1 MRRQPLLAQRF
12 FDRYEPVHAVTYF
25 APEARA
31 ALDALGY
38 RGFWMGYF
46 AARSARLGA
55 VPREVVAAIFYN
67 FAPERV
73 AKALPAA
80 WEIAGPQA
88 ALRARQESAVA
99 ALGRYG
105 LHPDENVAVAA
116 ELAAKA
122 ARGAPLDG
130 RPLFAA
136 NLALPWPEDPLAA
149 LWHAT
154 TLLREQRGDAHV
166 AVLAAAG
173 ISGRESNVLHAAA
186 GNVSRD
192 YIARTRDYDEASWR
206 RHEQRLAERGLLD
219 GDGADRRRPTVQGP
233 HRSDHR
239 RAGPVGAQ
247 RADRRRGGDAVRG
260 AHPDHPRG
268 DRRRR
273 HPRRHPDDVA
283 PRRIT
288 RRQRAFGGPMSGR
301 PLPGGVVHK
310 LPADLRESLIG
321 NATALAAWNDITP
334 LARNEFICWVE
345 DAKQQATRERRIR
358 RTVEELEE
366 GKRRPC
372 CWPGCK
378 HRERTGK

>member
-1 MRRQPLLAQRF
+1 MRRQPALARRF

-46 AARSARLGA
+46 AARSAPLGA
-55 VPREVVAAIFYN
+55 APREVVSAIFYN

-88 ALRARQESAVA
+88 ALQARQESAVA
-99 ALGRYG
+99 ALRRYDLG
-105 LHPDENVAVAA
+105 SDENIRVAA
-116 ELAAKA
+116 ELAGRA
-122 ARGAPLDG
+122 ARNAPLDA

-136 NLALPWPEDPLAA
+136 NLALPWPDDPLSA

-192 YIARTRDYDEASWR
+192 YIARTRDYDETTWR
-206 RHEQRLAERGLLD
+206 QHEQRLAERGLLNDD
-219 GDGADRRRPTVQGP
+219 GTLTSAGRELKDHIELRTDTLALSALDAL
-233 HRSDHR
+233 SDDEVETLFKALTPIT
-239 RAGPVGAQ
+239 RAVVA
-247 RADRRRGGDAVRG
+247 GGDVPALTPMTLRRDELHDDS
-260 AHPDHPRG
+260 AHLVSR
-268 DRRRR
+268 
-273 HPRRHPDDVA
+273 
-283 PRRIT
+283 
-288 RRQRAFGGPMSGR
+288 
-301 PLPGGVVHK
+301 
-310 LPADLRESLIG
+310 
-321 NATALAAWNDITP
+321 
-334 LARNEFICWVE
+334 
-345 DAKQQATRERRIR
+345 
-358 RTVEELEE
+358 
-366 GKRRPC
+366 
-372 CWPGCK
+372 
-378 HRERTGK
+378 

>member
-1 MRRQPLLAQRF
+1 MRRQPLLARRF

-46 AARSARLGA
+46 AARSAPLGA

-99 ALGRYG
+99 ALRRYG
-105 LHPDENVAVAA
+105 LRPDENVAVAA

-219 GDGADRRRPTVQGP
+219 RDGALTAAGRQCK
-233 HRSDHR
+233 DHIEATTDALALSALDALTDDEVETLFEALTPIT
-239 RAGPVGAQ
+239 RAVIA
-247 RADRRRGGDAVRG
+247 GGDIPAATPMTLRRDELHDDS
-260 AHPDHPRG
+260 AHL
-268 DRRRR
+268 
-273 HPRRHPDDVA
+273 VA
-283 PRRIT
+283 R
-288 RRQRAFGGPMSGR
+288 
-301 PLPGGVVHK
+301 
-310 LPADLRESLIG
+310 
-321 NATALAAWNDITP
+321 
-334 LARNEFICWVE
+334 
-345 DAKQQATRERRIR
+345 
-358 RTVEELEE
+358 
-366 GKRRPC
+366 
-372 CWPGCK
+372 
-378 HRERTGK
+378 

>member
-1 MRRQPLLAQRF
+1 MCRRPVLGRVGHQWLTASMRRQPALARRF

-46 AARSARLGA
+46 AARSAPLGA
-55 VPREVVAAIFYN
+55 APREVVSAIFYN

-88 ALRARQESAVA
+88 ALQARQESAVA
-99 ALGRYG
+99 ALRRYRLG
-105 LHPDENVAVAA
+105 SDENIRVAA
-116 ELAAKA
+116 ELAGRA
-122 ARGAPLDG
+122 ARNAPLDA

-136 NLALPWPEDPLAA
+136 NLALPWPDDPLSA

-192 YIARTRDYDEASWR
+192 YIARTRDYDETTWR
-206 RHEQRLAERGLLD
+206 QHEQRLAERGLLNDD
-219 GDGADRRRPTVQGP
+219 GTLTSAGRELKDHIELRTDTLALSALDAL
-233 HRSDHR
+233 SDDEVETLFQALTPIT
-239 RAGPVGAQ
+239 RAVVA
-247 RADRRRGGDAVRG
+247 GGDVPALTPMTLRRDELHDDS
-260 AHPDHPRG
+260 AHLVSR
-268 DRRRR
+268 
-273 HPRRHPDDVA
+273 
-283 PRRIT
+283 
-288 RRQRAFGGPMSGR
+288 
-301 PLPGGVVHK
+301 
-310 LPADLRESLIG
+310 
-321 NATALAAWNDITP
+321 
-334 LARNEFICWVE
+334 
-345 DAKQQATRERRIR
+345 
-358 RTVEELEE
+358 
-366 GKRRPC
+366 
-372 CWPGCK
+372 
-378 HRERTGK
+378 